1 MIDIT
6 SAVDRHCPA
15 IPRRSPA
22 RSADHTER
30 SRRGRHGRRLP
41 NRLTQI
47 DVILIGKHTGRSAS
61 RAAKNR
67 TAERTCTLSSCSR
80 LNVKEGDRL
89 FVIETRHGVMLT
101 PYDPQFERTM
111 QNADQVIGRFKHA
124 YKVLA
129 DR

>member
-1 MIDIT
+1 MMQL
-6 SAVDRHCPA
+6 
-15 IPRRSPA
+15 
-22 RSADHTER
+22 
-30 SRRGRHGRRLP
+30 RL
-41 NRLTQI
+41 R
-47 DVILIGKHTGRSAS
+47 KTGNS
-61 RAAKNR
+61 
-67 TAERTCTLSSCSR
+67 LSTTWPKELLAR

-111 QNADQVIGRFKHA
+111 QNADQVIERFKNA